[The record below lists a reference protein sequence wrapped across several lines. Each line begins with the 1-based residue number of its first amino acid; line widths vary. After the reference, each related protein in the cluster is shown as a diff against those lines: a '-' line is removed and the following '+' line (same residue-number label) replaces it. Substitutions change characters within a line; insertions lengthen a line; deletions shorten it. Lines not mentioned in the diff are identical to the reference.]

1 MSSIIEFTLISVI
14 NTTHNVSQKLC
25 HAAADILR
33 HVSRVP
39 GLEEDADTSL
49 TLETV
54 TYLLEDTNM
63 LQTSSRNKMSTELA
77 GTSNQFM
84 KLIWT
89 TLFLG
94 TLKNLK
100 KLEQAFDILNKVLQ
114 PDDIQ

>member
-1 MSSIIEFTLISVI
+1 MFFSVI

-25 HAAADILR
+25 HAAADVLR

-77 GTSNQFM
+77 GDKMNKPNRKS
-84 KLIWT
+84 KLKPQCFRNIEEFEET
-89 TLFLG
+89 GAGF
-94 TLKNLK
+94 
-100 KLEQAFDILNKVLQ
+100 
-114 PDDIQ
+114 